1 MKRFGNLYSKICEI
15 DNLRLA
21 DNKARRGKE
30 KQYGVIDFSK
40 NKEQN
45 ILDLKEL
52 LENKT
57 FKTSKYSV
65 FTIKDPKEREIFKLP
80 YFPDR
85 IVHHAIL
92 NILEPIFMSIFTK
105 DTYSCIKKR
114 GIHGAMKNV
123 KIVLEDSKNTKYC
136 LKLDVRKFYP
146 SIDHS
151 VLKQLLRRKFKDRN
165 LLSLLD
171 EIIDSTKE
179 WGRGGGFQLET
190 ISHNTLLTFI

>member
-1 MKRFGNLYSKICEI
+1 MKRLGYLYNKICDI
-15 DNLRLA
+15 DNIRLA
-21 DNKARRGKE
+21 DKKARRGKE
-30 KQYGVIDFSK
+30 KQFGVIEFNK

-45 ILDLKEL
+45 ILDLKDIL
-52 LENKT
+52 INRT

-92 NILEPIFMSIFTK
+92 NILEPIFMSVFTR

-114 GIHGAMKNV
+114 GIHGAMRNV
-123 KIVLEDSKNTKYC
+123 KIALKDTENTKYC
-136 LKLDVRKFYP
+136 LKLDIRKFYP
-146 SIDHS
+146 SINHNI
-151 VLKQLLRRKFKDRN
+151 LKQLLRRKFKDKD

-171 EIIDSTKE
+171 EIIDSTNNYV
-179 WGRGGGFQLET
+179 RGGGRLPDRKLPFPILC
-190 ISHNTLLTFI
+190 